1 MLKVKKIRESVIP
14 KTTVVSEE
22 EKQVVKLNAD
32 DGAVYYEATYNA
44 EAFHCLRCGENFAL
58 SGEGTI
64 QCPKC
69 GNKKIRQRRY
79 NCDCS
84 CYYIRFVEVIDGFLV
99 IKDSAVKA
107 DETMTGIEVYSYDIA
122 CVVVQPDGEVGA
134 FDNCRQGYDE
144 RGVRIWTRVKRPAT
158 VYLRNQK
165 KQQCRIQGQTVPEH
179 PLFKLIESDIYTM
192 GLCDLYNKLK
202 MQGTVVGK
210 EEVKR
215 PVFDESLVS
224 YDLENAKKLHTVVIE
239 KEYSVNNSE
248 ANRIHGWCT
257 KCGKYYQR
265 LTVGNYT
272 YRDHTCALCGMSVSE
287 LGGAI
292 ESVNYFVTPQEYED
306 GTMMIRI
313 DEGYYKAH
321 LLGEQVRGVDPEVTF
336 DLEIKRVIYVYVTL
350 DGKATFFN
358 DAGETV
364 DKLGIPVNINTRW
377 GENVY
382 ICSKENRQLIM
393 NNKAVKRT
401 GFVEYCDRKAKIDM
415 RYFEALSKIP
425 SLEMI
430 SKMGMNILVEDLIY
444 ADDKDIPGY
453 LKKDD
458 KGLGLKRLTKPQM
471 QSLINGDCHLSYF
484 VPYMQVL
491 KKDGEAL
498 FADFQWLAS
507 GSHFRH
513 VLDIL
518 RVKIPN
524 MTVKKIREYL
534 EHVDEAQ
541 CCRVGESAQLW
552 ADYLRMLRDLE
563 CDLTDKQL
571 IYPNSLK
578 REHDKAARKITQV
591 KDEKLN
597 QVFRERAE
605 KNDKYAWENEN
616 FKVLIPHDI
625 SELYEEGRKLSHCVG
640 TYGKVVAEGKSVVAF
655 IRKASDVN
663 TPLCTIEI
671 RQNTIVQARGMSNR
685 PAENIPNM
693 RTFIKAWAKNKGLQY
708 AA

>member
-1 MLKVKKIRESVIP
+1 MLKVKKIMESVIP
-14 KTTVVSEE
+14 KTAVISEE
-22 EKQVVKLNAD
+22 EKIVVKTLAD
-32 DGAVYYEATYNA
+32 DGAVYYESTYNA
-44 EAFHCLRCGENFAL
+44 ETFHCLRCGENFEL

-69 GNKKIRQRRY
+69 GNRKIRQRNY
-79 NCDCS
+79 SYDCS
-84 CYYIRFVEVIDGFLV
+84 YVRFVELIDGFLV

-107 DETMTGIEVYSYDIA
+107 DETMTGIDAYSYDIA

-134 FDNCRQGYDE
+134 FNNCRQGYDE
-144 RGVRIWTRVKRPAT
+144 RGVRIWTRVKRPTT
-158 VYLRNQK
+158 VYLRNQRK
-165 KQQCRIQGQTVPEH
+165 LQCRIQDQTVLEH
-179 PLFKLIESDIYTM
+179 PVFELIEGDIYTM
-192 GLCDLYNKLK
+192 GLCELYDKLRI
-202 MQGTVVGK
+202 QGTVVEK
-210 EEVKR
+210 VEVKC
-215 PVFDESLVS
+215 PVFDESLVV
-224 YDLENAKKLHTVVIE
+224 YDLENARKMHTVVIE
-239 KEYSVNNSE
+239 KEYSINNSE

-272 YRDHTCALCGMSVSE
+272 YRDHTCALCGKTASK

-292 ESVNYFVTPQEYED
+292 DSVNYFITPQEYED

-313 DEGYYKAH
+313 DEGYYIARI
-321 LLGEQVRGVDPEVTF
+321 LGEQIRGVDPEVTF
-336 DLEIKRVIYVYVTL
+336 ELEIKRVIYVYVTL

-358 DAGETV
+358 AAGEAI
-364 DKLGIPVNINTRW
+364 DKLGIPVNVNTRW
-377 GENVY
+377 DELIY

-415 RYFEALSKIP
+415 RYFEALAKIP

-430 SKMGMNILVEDLIY
+430 SKMGMTELVTDLIY
-444 ADDKDIPGY
+444 ANDKDIPGY
-453 LKKDD
+453 LKKDV
-458 KGLGLKRLTKPQM
+458 KGQGLKRLTKTQM
-471 QSLINGDCHLSYF
+471 QSLINESCCLSRF

-491 KKDGEAL
+491 KKDSEAL
-498 FADFQWLAS
+498 FADFQWIAN

-513 VLDIL
+513 ILDIL

-597 QVFRERAE
+597 QVFRERAA
-605 KNDKYAWENEN
+605 KNDKYAWENKN

-640 TYGKVVAEGKSVVAF
+640 TYGKLVAEGKSVVAF
-655 IRKASDVN
+655 IRKASDVD

-671 RQNTIVQARGMSNR
+671 RQDTIVQARGMSNR

-693 RTFIKAWAKNKGLQY
+693 RTFIKAWAKNKGLRY

>member
-1 MLKVKKIRESVIP
+1 M
-14 KTTVVSEE
+14 
-22 EKQVVKLNAD
+22 
-32 DGAVYYEATYNA
+32 
-44 EAFHCLRCGENFAL
+44 
-58 SGEGTI
+58 
-64 QCPKC
+64 
-69 GNKKIRQRRY
+69 
-79 NCDCS
+79 
-84 CYYIRFVEVIDGFLV
+84 
-99 IKDSAVKA
+99 
-107 DETMTGIEVYSYDIA
+107 
-122 CVVVQPDGEVGA
+122 
-134 FDNCRQGYDE
+134 
-144 RGVRIWTRVKRPAT
+144 
-158 VYLRNQK
+158 
-165 KQQCRIQGQTVPEH
+165 
-179 PLFKLIESDIYTM
+179 
-192 GLCDLYNKLK
+192 
-202 MQGTVVGK
+202 
-210 EEVKR
+210 
-215 PVFDESLVS
+215 
-224 YDLENAKKLHTVVIE
+224 
-239 KEYSVNNSE
+239 
-248 ANRIHGWCT
+248 
-257 KCGKYYQR
+257 
-265 LTVGNYT
+265 
-272 YRDHTCALCGMSVSE
+272 
-287 LGGAI
+287 
-292 ESVNYFVTPQEYED
+292 
-306 GTMMIRI
+306 
-313 DEGYYKAH
+313 
-321 LLGEQVRGVDPEVTF
+321 
-336 DLEIKRVIYVYVTL
+336 
-350 DGKATFFN
+350 
-358 DAGETV
+358 
-364 DKLGIPVNINTRW
+364 
-377 GENVY
+377 
-382 ICSKENRQLIM
+382 
-393 NNKAVKRT
+393 
-401 GFVEYCDRKAKIDM
+401 
-415 RYFEALSKIP
+415 
-425 SLEMI
+425 
-430 SKMGMNILVEDLIY
+430 
-444 ADDKDIPGY
+444 
-453 LKKDD
+453 
-458 KGLGLKRLTKPQM
+458 
-471 QSLINGDCHLSYF
+471 
-484 VPYMQVL
+484 

>member
-1 MLKVKKIRESVIP
+1 M
-14 KTTVVSEE
+14 
-22 EKQVVKLNAD
+22 
-32 DGAVYYEATYNA
+32 
-44 EAFHCLRCGENFAL
+44 
-58 SGEGTI
+58 
-64 QCPKC
+64 
-69 GNKKIRQRRY
+69 
-79 NCDCS
+79 
-84 CYYIRFVEVIDGFLV
+84 
-99 IKDSAVKA
+99 
-107 DETMTGIEVYSYDIA
+107 
-122 CVVVQPDGEVGA
+122 
-134 FDNCRQGYDE
+134 
-144 RGVRIWTRVKRPAT
+144 
-158 VYLRNQK
+158 
-165 KQQCRIQGQTVPEH
+165 
-179 PLFKLIESDIYTM
+179 
-192 GLCDLYNKLK
+192 
-202 MQGTVVGK
+202 
-210 EEVKR
+210 
-215 PVFDESLVS
+215 FDESLVV
-224 YDLENAKKLHTVVIE
+224 YDLENARKMHTVVIE
-239 KEYSVNNSE
+239 KEYSINNSE

-272 YRDHTCALCGMSVSE
+272 YRDHTCALCGKTASK

-292 ESVNYFVTPQEYED
+292 DSVNYFITPQEYED

-313 DEGYYKAH
+313 DEGYYIARI
-321 LLGEQVRGVDPEVTF
+321 LGEQIRGVDPEVTF
-336 DLEIKRVIYVYVTL
+336 ELEIKRVIYVYVTL

-358 DAGETV
+358 AAGEAI
-364 DKLGIPVNINTRW
+364 DKLGIPVNVNTRW
-377 GENVY
+377 DELIY

-415 RYFEALSKIP
+415 RYFEALAKIP

-430 SKMGMNILVEDLIY
+430 SKMGMTELVTDLIY
-444 ADDKDIPGY
+444 ANDKDIPGY
-453 LKKDD
+453 LKKDV
-458 KGLGLKRLTKPQM
+458 KGQGLKRLTKTQM
-471 QSLINGDCHLSYF
+471 QSLINESCCLSRF

-491 KKDGEAL
+491 KKDSEAL
-498 FADFQWLAS
+498 FADFQWIAN

-513 VLDIL
+513 ILDIL

-552 ADYLRMLRDLE
+552 ADYLRMLRDLD

-597 QVFRERAE
+597 QVFRERAA
-605 KNDKYAWENEN
+605 KNDKYAWENKN

-640 TYGKVVAEGKSVVAF
+640 TYGKLVAEGKSVVAF
-655 IRKASDVN
+655 IRKASDVD

-671 RQNTIVQARGMSNR
+671 RQDTIVQARGMSNR

-693 RTFIKAWAKNKGLQY
+693 RTFIKAWAKNKGLRY